1 MPNYSSVAD
10 ELLSCQTIKITLKN
24 EVLTHH
30 GECQGTYELSESVNG
45 KPSWT
50 SQSTAIWFFQ
60 DRNVWMIGHLNDP
73 DQISRTIVTNDLL
86 PRAKENVV
94 VCLCHGKIDSND
106 FSIEC
111 IARKGTNQ
119 Q

>member
-1 MPNYSSVAD
+1 MS
-10 ELLSCQTIKITLKN
+10 EL
-24 EVLTHH
+24 
-30 GECQGTYELSESVNG
+30 VNG

-50 SQSTAIWFFQ
+50 LNSRAIWYNQDHNLWLIGNLNQIGTTIGRFFTT
-60 DRNVWMIGHLNDP
+60 G
-73 DQISRTIVTNDLL
+73 TLL
-86 PRAKENVV
+86 GANKN
-94 VCLCHGKIDSND
+94 GKWKSFIEKKWKKLDKND